1 MDQKRAKEVFLKLAF
16 CLFKYFP
23 YGGLQRDLIHIAQAC
38 QKRGH
43 SIHVFA
49 MSWEGDVPQGFEV
62 TLLPVKGWTNH
73 RRCYNFAEKVTKY
86 LKKDR
91 HDFVIGFNKMQ
102 GLDAYYAA
110 DPCYQA
116 RAKEE
121 KNFLYRLGNRYKTYV
136 GLEKAV
142 FKPSSNTNILLIS
155 GKEKAKY
162 IKYYGTADYRF
173 HDLPPGIPRDRFISD
188 HTGEMRKS
196 TRSELGIKEEEILL
210 LMVASSFKTKGL
222 DRALL
227 AIAGLPESLRH
238 QTKLLVIGS
247 GKPKPFEN
255 IAKRL
260 NVAGSLVFLGGREDV
275 PRFLK
280 ASDLLVHPAYSENAG
295 TVLIEAMAAGLPVL
309 ATDVCGYA
317 LHIFNAGA
325 GLLIPSPYKQTT
337 FNALLRQMIT
347 SPERE
352 KWKSNGIDYINRN
365 DFFSRPEKAADIIE
379 SLAAKGGLP

>member
-1 MDQKRAKEVFLKLAF
+1 MDQKREKEVFLKLAF

-23 YGGLQRDLIHIAQAC
+23 YGGLQRDLIHIAEAC
-38 QKRGH
+38 RKRGH

-62 TLLPVKGWTNH
+62 TLMPVRGWTNH

-86 LKKDR
+86 LKKDS
-91 HDFVIGFNKMQ
+91 HDFVIGFNKMK

-110 DPCYQA
+110 DSCYQA
-116 RAKEE
+116 RSKEE
-121 KNFLYRLGNRYKTYV
+121 KNFLYRLGGRYKTYA

-142 FKPSSNTNILLIS
+142 FEPSSNTSILLIS
-155 GKEKAKY
+155 AKEKAKY
-162 IKYYGTADYRF
+162 IRYYGTADDRF
-173 HDLPPGIPRDRFISD
+173 HELPPGIPRDRVISD
-188 HTGEMRKS
+188 DAGEIRKS
-196 TRSELGIKEEEILL
+196 TRSELGIKDDGILL

-227 AIAGLPESLRH
+227 ALAGLPESLRQ
-238 QTKLLVIGS
+238 QTKLVVIGH
-247 GKPKPFEN
+247 GKPKPFES

-260 NVAGSLVFLGGREDV
+260 NIAGSLVFLGGRDDV
-275 PRFLK
+275 PRFMK

-309 ATDVCGYA
+309 ATDICGYA
-317 LHIFNAGA
+317 LHILNAGA

-352 KWKSNGIDYINRN
+352 TWKSMGIDYVNRN

-379 SLAAKGGLP
+379 SLAAKGGLL